1 MKKKLIGYGA
11 GGHAGVII
19 DIIEDNNKFKIE
31 GLVDKIKAKKK
42 YGYKLIGDDTN
53 LEQIY
58 KKYKNIF
65 FGIAGIKSIKK
76 NILLYNKLEKIGFNI
91 ISIIHQK
98 SFVSKNVQKGKSIKI
113 FSGVKI
119 NSNVILGKNVF
130 INTGA
135 IIEHDC
141 KIGDHSQV
149 GPGAMLSGG
158 VQIKSG
164 CFIGIGSRINE
175 NIVVGENSIVGSG
188 SVVIK
193 NIKKNS
199 IYAGVPAKKI
209 GTLK

>member
-1 MKKKLIGYGA
+1 MKKSIVGYGA

-19 DIIEDNNKFKIE
+19 DIIEDNNEYKIE

-42 YGYKLIGDDTN
+42 YGYKIIGDDLK

-58 KKYKNIF
+58 KKNKNIF

-91 ISIIHQK
+91 VSIIHQK
-98 SFVSKNVQKGKSIKI
+98 SIISKNVKIGKSIKI

-130 INTGA
+130 LNTGA

-158 VQIKSG
+158 VQIKKG
-164 CFIGIGSRINE
+164 CFIGIGSKINQ
-175 NIVVGENSIVGSG
+175 NITVGENSVIGSG
-188 SVVIK
+188 SVVVK
-193 NIKKNS
+193 NVKKNS
-199 IYAGVPAKKI
+199 IYAGVPAKQI
-209 GTLK
+209 GVLK